1 MLGVGRCAS
10 DAAGITVCW
19 VSSDHRP
26 PRYTPAN
33 PLEACVFYQ
42 PRWVWTTD
50 PAWTFVSSALDRIG
64 FRETRSFEF
73 GNWRVQKQET
83 RAFEL
88 ASAPSHGDVRVPW
101 AQPGAA
107 ARQPEAPTSSSKVGD
122 NSFATRRPVSS
133 FEFRDV
139 QYGLMPAKRVDPPS
153 YIAVSHSRPT
163 IYRPIYHSKP
173 PSVAIMWTLGAR
185 GSEA

>member
-1 MLGVGRCAS
+1 MVQAIAS
-10 DAAGITVCW
+10 NPFRDFR
-19 VSSDHRP
+19 SSV
-26 PRYTPAN
+26 TFS
-33 PLEACVFYQ
+33 LACTHSLLDCFRTQ
-42 PRWVWTTD
+42 
-50 PAWTFVSSALDRIG
+50 LDRIG
-64 FRETRSFEF
+64 FRKTRSFEF

-83 RAFEL
+83 RTFEL

-139 QYGLMPAKRVDPPS
+139 QYGLLTLCRKKQNTRGVVIKTGVDEQGDCFPP
-153 YIAVSHSRPT
+153 IAT
-163 IYRPIYHSKP
+163 QIC
-173 PSVAIMWTLGAR
+173 
-185 GSEA
+185 